1 MLFGKLFFQQLLQ
14 FFLAGQNRFV
24 LAGEDLGV
32 VLWQG
37 HFDDGVVFVLA
48 EDNADGGVFFWQLDL
63 AVVVV
68 DVHLHLSNVL
78 VLQFADFQVK
88 EDEAAQEPV
97 VKHQVY
103 DEMLFVKREADL
115 AAHERKAGT
124 EFQQELLK
132 MVDDTAFQLTLG
144 VFRELGQAEK
154 FQDVGVFD
162 GAFRIFDLLAFG
174 GKLIDFFF
182 VHAEGQA
189 FIEGAAVLPF

>member
-32 VLWQG
+32 VLRQG
-37 HFDDGVVFVLA
+37 HFDNGVVFVLA
-48 EDNADGGVFFWQLDL
+48 ENDADGGVFFRQFDL

-88 EDEAAQEPV
+88 EDEAAQKPV

-103 DEMLFVKREADL
+103 DEMLLVKRELVRQCLTFLLRFPADT
-115 AAHERKAGT
+115 ERYGK
-124 EFQQELLK
+124 
-132 MVDDTAFQLTLG
+132 TACRCRVVVRCIT
-144 VFRELGQAEK
+144 QA
-154 FQDVGVFD
+154 
-162 GAFRIFDLLAFG
+162 L
-174 GKLIDFFF
+174 
-182 VHAEGQA
+182 
-189 FIEGAAVLPF
+189 

>member
-14 FFLAGQNRFV
+14 FFFAGQDSFV

-32 VLWQG
+32 VLWQS

-48 EDNADGGVFFWQLDL
+48 EDDADGGVFLWQFDL

-78 VLQFADFQVK
+78 VLEFADFQVK
-88 EDEAAQEPV
+88 EDEAAQKPV
-97 VKHQVY
+97 VKHQVH
-103 DEMLFVKREADL
+103 DEMLLVKREADL

-144 VFRELGQAEK
+144 VFRELGQTEK
-154 FQDVGVFD
+154 F
-162 GAFRIFDLLAFG
+162 
-174 GKLIDFFF
+174 
-182 VHAEGQA
+182 
-189 FIEGAAVLPF
+189 

>member
-1 MLFGKLFFQQLLQ
+1 MFLGKLFFQQLLQ
-14 FFLAGQNRFV
+14 FFFAGQNRFV

-32 VLWQG
+32 VLRQG
-37 HFDDGVVFVLA
+37 HFNDGVVFVLA

-68 DVHLHLSNVL
+68 DVHLHLPDVL

-115 AAHERKAGT
+115 AAHERKAGA
-124 EFQQELLK
+124 EFQE
-132 MVDDTAFQLTLG
+132 
-144 VFRELGQAEK
+144 VF
-154 FQDVGVFD
+154 
-162 GAFRIFDLLAFG
+162 
-174 GKLIDFFF
+174 
-182 VHAEGQA
+182 
-189 FIEGAAVLPF
+189 